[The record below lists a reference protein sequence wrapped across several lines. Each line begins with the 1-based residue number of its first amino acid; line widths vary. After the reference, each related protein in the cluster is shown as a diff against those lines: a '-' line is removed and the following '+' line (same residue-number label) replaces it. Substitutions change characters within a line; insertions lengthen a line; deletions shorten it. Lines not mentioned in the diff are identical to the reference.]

1 MINTKNS
8 KGYLVHGV
16 MAGAA
21 MLFLHGCA
29 GPVATQ
35 EEATASIKG
44 EVVEEQVPDSF
55 AAGAEQGEVDDGW
68 IKSFNDPTLVK
79 LTDEA
84 LAANPGLKIAKSKVD
99 RANGLTRQ
107 AEAGLKPT
115 VGYAGG
121 YADNEYGGTGTS
133 KGGSAAGMSISW
145 EADVWGRIGTDIAGS
160 EQDTAATVA
169 DYMFARQSLAASV
182 SNGWFIANTA
192 KFQHRF
198 AEDIVK
204 IQQKRVE
211 VAEVMQEVGKGTER
225 DVHLARG
232 AAASAGEAARD
243 ALSAS
248 ENALRSLELLL
259 GRYPSADLA
268 TEDTLAAVPPPIPAG
283 IPSAIME
290 RRPDL
295 IAAEHRV
302 AAAFYK
308 QKEAELLHLP
318 RFNFSIGVGLNSIN
332 DAIAG
337 LSAGLFGPLYTGGAI
352 EAEVEK
358 ATAVQQGA
366 IAAYAQAALNAFKEV
381 EESLA
386 AEEHLLKREEY
397 LQIEVRENKK
407 AYDQTMQQYEIGQIS
422 LLDVLTIQ
430 NKWIASRI
438 DEMDVAGQRLVNR
451 VNLHLALGGSFDE
464 QPAAIESPAAEMK
477 KKDNNKG

>member
-1 MINTKNS
+1 MYKNLD
-8 KGYLVHGV
+8 KTYLVDSAV
-16 MAGAA
+16 SALI
-21 MLFLHGCA
+21 MLFLYGCA

-35 EEATASIKG
+35 EEAVTSIKG
-44 EVVEEQVPDSF
+44 QPVEEGVPDSF
-55 AAGAEQGEVDDGW
+55 AAEAAQSTVDDGW
-68 IKSFNDPTLVK
+68 IKSFNDPTLLK

-99 RANGLTRQ
+99 RADGLTRQ

-115 VGYAGG
+115 IGYAGG
-121 YADNEYGGTGTS
+121 YSDTEYEGSGASRGGGA
-133 KGGSAAGMSISW
+133 GGLALSW

-160 EQDTAATVA
+160 EQETAATVA
-169 DYMFARQSLAASV
+169 DYMFARQLLAASV
-182 SNGWFIANTA
+182 ANGWFLANTA
-192 KFQHRF
+192 KFQHQF

-204 IQQKRVE
+204 LQEKRVE
-211 VAEVMQEVGKGTER
+211 IAEIMQKIGKGTER

-232 AAASAGEAARD
+232 SAASAGEAARD

-248 ENALRSLELLL
+248 EDALRSLELLL
-259 GRYPSADLA
+259 GRYPSADLETA
-268 TEDTLAAVPPPIPAG
+268 DKLVAVPPPLPAG

-295 IAAEHRV
+295 IAAEHLV
-302 AAAFYK
+302 AAAFFK

-318 RFNFSIGVGLNSIN
+318 RFSFSLGIGLNSIN

-358 ATAVQQGA
+358 ATAEQEGA
-366 IAAYAQAALNAFKEV
+366 IAAYAQAALQAFKEV

-386 AEEHLLKREEY
+386 AEKHLLKRAEY
-397 LQIEVRENKK
+397 LQIEVVEHKK
-407 AYDQTMQQYEIGQIS
+407 AYDQTMQQYEIGQIN
-422 LLDVLTIQ
+422 LLDVLTVE

-438 DEMDVAGQRLVNR
+438 AEMDIAGQRLVNR
-451 VNLHLALGGSFDE
+451 VNLHLALGGSFEELPVATE
-464 QPAAIESPAAEMK
+464 QQ
-477 KKDNNKG
+477 